1 MKTFLAIWLLSMT
14 FMASAAFAS
23 DRVVARVS
31 NESITHRELT
41 TALEQTPGLS
51 RSEALDLLIE
61 RRLVLVWAAEENI
74 SIEDKELEQVEASI
88 RRRNNLSGDE
98 FEKILLSRGENV
110 ELFRAN
116 LREQLTINKALGI
129 ALSEQTRLTDGE
141 LQELYLKT
149 YPRKTVFEVSHILLS
164 VAREAP
170 AEKDASVKSTAE
182 QILSDILGGAS
193 FDNMAS
199 RYSQDGSS
207 ANKGGRLGTFNEGE
221 LLLELE
227 QLAKTLEPG
236 QVGGPVRTSAGYHIL
251 LLVSTGVSEPPPF
264 SEVRG
269 ALERSLMARREDS
282 FRTRWLDE
290 LKKTTYIEIFPDDG

>member
-41 TALEQTPGLS
+41 TAREQTPGLS

-88 RRRNNLSGDE
+88 RKRNNLSGDE

-251 LLVSTGVSEPPPF
+251 LLVSTGVSEQPPF